1 VGAVGLIKDNFNF
14 ASGLAVG
21 GIIAFGAAA
30 VIDGKPSADWA
41 TIWAGAAALGGTLI
55 AGWLAWEVGQRQIRA
70 QAQILDTERKA
81 RLAAEKASLPDAL
94 GRIISLCDVRIA
106 YLISM
111 SGSEPAGEIEAS
123 VIETVKACIELATG
137 NAQQQLIDLIA
148 IGSIAKSW
156 ESARQGLIKD
166 RDAPLAR
173 LLADDAGPIRS
184 HSHHRVTDI
193 FRWAALRARAGNL
206 YRFSYGVQEEPEWS
220 GIQSHFEVFVVHL
233 SEEGVGGG
241 FMLINHP
248 EYARHVEA
256 FRSGEGYTF
265 CRQDWRER
273 SSA

>member
-1 VGAVGLIKDNFNF
+1 MIKDNFNF
-14 ASGLAVG
+14 ASGLALG

-81 RLAAEKASLPDAL
+81 LLAAEKASLPEAL
-94 GRIISLCDVRIA
+94 GRITRLCDVRIA
-106 YLISM
+106 YLITM
-111 SGSEPAGEIEAS
+111 SGSEPADEIEAA

-137 NAQQQLIDLIA
+137 NAQRQLIDLIA

-173 LLADDAGPIRS
+173 LLADDAGSIRH
-184 HSHHRVTDI
+184 HSHHRVIDI

-206 YRFSYGVQEEPEWS
+206 YLFSYGVQEEPEWS
-220 GIQSHFEVFVVHL
+220 GIQSHFEVFVAHL

-241 FMLINHP
+241 FMLTNYP
-248 EYARHVEA
+248 EYARRVEA